1 MQTLVPPLSSFRHLT
16 ALSSMVALT
25 LGASVVTVSAC
36 GQDLPAFS
44 IDDASTGNDATSSD
58 GAADVMPDAG
68 IIITPD
74 ASLDSGAD
82 SMTTGDGDADIAD
95 TMVDVWDGYD
105 GFTCDPSQPPSTE
118 PCVIADGYGI
128 FVATGGSASAAG
140 TEAAPVDSITT
151 ALTLAQSASKHLI
164 FVCGGGY
171 NGAVS
176 IASTLSVDV
185 KIYGG
190 MSCPTAAG
198 GDGGAAWTYT
208 GAATM
213 VSSGSNQP
221 ALKVTGTTHAITI
234 EDVGFVAGD
243 AVNAGDSSIA
253 GWLANASGVTFK
265 RAAFTAGNGVSQ
277 PVAGM
282 APENHYA
289 GTLGGGTP
297 SGTTGSPPNP
307 CACPDGATSSLC
319 AGGGTG
325 GIGPLGGRQRHVH
338 PDGYGHARRLRR
350 CRGRGGGHDVLFQ
363 RASGRERRQRR
374 SRYWSNDSRSAL
386 CLWVD
391 TG

>member
-1 MQTLVPPLSSFRHLT
+1 MRS
-16 ALSSMVALT
+16 
-25 LGASVVTVSAC
+25 
-36 GQDLPAFS
+36 
-44 IDDASTGNDATSSD
+44 
-58 GAADVMPDAG
+58 
-68 IIITPD
+68 
-74 ASLDSGAD
+74 
-82 SMTTGDGDADIAD
+82 
-95 TMVDVWDGYD
+95 
-105 GFTCDPSQPPSTE
+105 SQPPSTE

-176 IASTLSVDV
+176 IASTLSLDV

-190 MSCPTAAG
+190 MSCPSAVG

-213 VSSGSNQP
+213 VSSGSNHP
-221 ALKVTGTTHAITI
+221 ALTVSGTTHAITI

-253 GWLANASGVTFK
+253 GWIANASGVTFK
-265 RAAFTAGNGVSQ
+265 RAAFRAGNGVSQ

-282 APENHYA
+282 ASENHYA

-297 SGTTGSPPNP
+297 SGTTGAPPNP
-307 CACPDGATSSLC
+307 CACPDGTTSSLG

-325 GIGPLGGRQRHVH
+325 GIGAARVAETACPHRWRRQCPEVSTAWGGRPRVGRSAKMVIRVRTGAAEVLERERRFTERFRLLGGR
-338 PDGYGHARRLRR
+338 RLRAR
-350 CRGRGGGHDVLFQ
+350 TVRSEIRVRVAVVVAEASAPTLSAVLAGLVAGAAEVGVKPALAVD
-363 RASGRERRQRR
+363 RVSRLSSLRRR
-374 SRYWSNDSRSAL
+374 
-386 CLWVD
+386 
-391 TG
+391 